1 MQKLQIDPCINR
13 VSGLCSEKQV
23 LANVG
28 EGGKQDAAPME
39 CEGRTAGGA
48 PPGEM
53 LCNVYELWKQVK
65 DNLSLPLLTCMCEKA
80 GLQPPA
86 SLARLPTELKIKVL
100 ENLPAAALA
109 RIGCV
114 CSELK
119 FLANSEELWKVRF
132 KEEFGDA
139 NRAPGGRG
147 WKAAFARELAR
158 RRRREEER
166 REAER
171 QLRNEAF
178 PTLLMRPPP
187 IAPPITFPGVLGG
200 DYDRFPGL
208 GNVGGFRPRGPL
220 GGAYWSANFPGS
232 AEPDGLSL
240 PSPGAGR
247 RSCEIGGLG
256 RDSMPSLNLLGNL
269 TTNPILD
276 SLSPSLFG
284 THELGDFPPP

>member
-1 MQKLQIDPCINR
+1 M
-13 VSGLCSEKQV
+13 

-28 EGGKQDAAPME
+28 EGGKQDAAAPMDYQTT
-39 CEGRTAGGA
+39 TALPSKGD
-48 PPGEM
+48 M
-53 LCNVYELWKQVK
+53 FCNVFELWQQVK

-86 SLARLPTELKIKVL
+86 SLLLLPTELKIKVL

-109 RIGCV
+109 TICCV

-119 FLANSEELWKVRF
+119 FLAASEELWKTRF
-132 KEEFGDA
+132 KEEFGLPDA

-147 WKAAFARELAR
+147 WKSAFARELAR

-187 IAPPITFPGVLGG
+187 IAPFFPGVLGG

-208 GNVGGFRPRGPL
+208 GNVGGFRPRGP
-220 GGAYWSANFPGS
+220 GGAYWSANYPGTGG
-232 AEPDGLSL
+232 EPDGLSL

-247 RSCEIGGLG
+247 RNCKIGGLA
-256 RDSMPSLNLLGNL
+256 MPSLNLLGGL
-269 TTNPILD
+269 TSNPILD
-276 SLSPSLFG
+276 SLPPSMFG
-284 THELGDFPPP
+284 RELGEFPPP